1 VPGVTHVLTHFGIND
16 LVLPRML
23 GEPPVTADELIEGF
37 TSLAGLAHRAGLRIL
52 AGTIGPF
59 AGAGPRMATAEALA
73 TRRAVNDWIRRA
85 GVFDGVFDV
94 ARAVEK
100 PQAPDYIRPDL
111 DSGDGMHPNDK
122 GAEAIA
128 AAVDLNL

>member
-1 VPGVTHVLTHFGIND
+1 MAATD
-16 LVLPRML
+16 LVLNL
-23 GEPPVTADELIEGF
+23 YVDGK
-37 TSLAGLAHRAGLRIL
+37 SGLATYSSQAAELARIAPGNHAMSPVL
-52 AGTIGPF
+52 PPAER
-59 AGAGPRMATAEALA
+59 AGPRMVTAAALA

-94 ARAVEK
+94 ARAVEN